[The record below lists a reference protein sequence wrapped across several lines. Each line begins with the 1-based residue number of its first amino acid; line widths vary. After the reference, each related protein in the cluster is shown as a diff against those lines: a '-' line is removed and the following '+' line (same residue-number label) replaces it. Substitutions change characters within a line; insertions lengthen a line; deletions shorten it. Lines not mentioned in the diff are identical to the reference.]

1 MVEMGIFTA
10 LALFLKA
17 IIFCTSEL
25 YYLGF
30 LIVTDD

>member
-17 IIFCTSEL
+17 IIFCTSGI
-25 YYLGF
+25 YDFIF
-30 LIVTDD
+30 LIVMDK